1 MNLNLLVSIGKY
13 TEFILKT
20 IRKPDKWKMF
30 RKQIQIEMDNIG
42 LDSVWIVVIISIFIG
57 AVAAIQTASQTDNPL
72 YPGYLIGFAVR
83 ETIILEF
90 SSTIISLIL
99 AGKVGS
105 RIASEIGT
113 MRVTE
118 QIDALEIMGISS
130 ANYLIAPKI
139 IAAIFVF
146 PVLVVISMFLGIV
159 GGLLACYFADVVPPS
174 EYLAGIQM
182 WFVPFEIFYSLSKS
196 VVFGIIITS
205 IAGFKGY
212 YIKGGA
218 REVGYAS
225 TKAVV
230 HSSIL
235 IIVFN
240 LLLTKLLL
248 G

>member
-1 MNLNLLVSIGKY
+1 
-13 TEFILKT
+13 
-20 IRKPDKWKMF
+20 
-30 RKQIQIEMDNIG
+30 
-42 LDSVWIVVIISIFIG
+42 
-57 AVAAIQTASQTDNPL
+57 
-72 YPGYLIGFAVR
+72 
-83 ETIILEF
+83 
-90 SSTIISLIL
+90 
-99 AGKVGS
+99 
-105 RIASEIGT
+105 
-113 MRVTE
+113 
-118 QIDALEIMGISS
+118 
-130 ANYLIAPKI
+130 
-139 IAAIFVF
+139 
-146 PVLVVISMFLGIV
+146 
-159 GGLLACYFADVVPPS
+159 LLACYFADVVPPS

>member
-1 MNLNLLVSIGKY
+1 
-13 TEFILKT
+13 
-20 IRKPDKWKMF
+20 
-30 RKQIQIEMDNIG
+30 
-42 LDSVWIVVIISIFIG
+42 
-57 AVAAIQTASQTDNPL
+57 
-72 YPGYLIGFAVR
+72 
-83 ETIILEF
+83 
-90 SSTIISLIL
+90 
-99 AGKVGS
+99 
-105 RIASEIGT
+105 
-113 MRVTE
+113 
-118 QIDALEIMGISS
+118 
-130 ANYLIAPKI
+130 
-139 IAAIFVF
+139 
-146 PVLVVISMFLGIV
+146 
-159 GGLLACYFADVVPPS
+159 
-174 EYLAGIQM
+174 
-182 WFVPFEIFYSLSKS
+182 